1 MDNANLRY
9 QGSELDLF
17 LRAVNWKRY
26 FGGMLRPYVGGR
38 VLEVGAGIGANVEAV
53 ETPDV
58 AEWVCLEPDPEL
70 AERIRQRIDRHEL
83 PAKCR
88 VIAGTIER
96 IAPEDRFDAILYIDV
111 LEHIEDDAGELRR
124 AAAHLAE
131 GGRLIVLAPAHQFLF
146 SPFDAAIGHFR
157 RYSRRSLTH
166 LAPPGMRLVRASM
179 IDSFGLCAS
188 LANRLLLR
196 SAMPTA
202 SQVAF
207 WDRILV
213 PLSRIGDR
221 LSFHKVGKS
230 VLVVWR
236 RE

>member
-1 MDNANLRY
+1 MDNASPRY

-17 LRAVNWKRY
+17 LHAVNWKRY
-26 FGGMLRPYVGGR
+26 FGSILRPYVGRR

-53 ETPDV
+53 ATPDV

-70 AERIRQRIDRHEL
+70 AERIKQRIDRHEL
-83 PAKCR
+83 SAKCR
-88 VIAGTIER
+88 VVAGTIER
-96 IAPEDRFDAILYIDV
+96 IAPEDQFDTILYIDV

-157 RYSRRSLTH
+157 RYSRRSLTR
-166 LAPPGMRLVRASM
+166 LTPPGMRLVRAWM
-179 IDSFGLCAS
+179 IDSLGLCAS

-196 SAMPTA
+196 SAMPSA
-202 SQVAF
+202 GQVAF

-221 LSFHKVGKS
+221 LSFHKIGKS